1 MDDIWLIYTA
11 ITATYILLLVVFFWR
26 RTRSHE
32 IDLQKFLERAKLQLE
47 MHKES
52 VHKRQQQKITKVMT
66 AMSIMQQVAVEMDK
80 EIARQYQD
88 TINDARAEAQVITK
102 KARDEAEAIRQH
114 ATHDLDD
121 YRKERLHEV
130 EADLVKLVMD
140 VTQRVLGSTLSRE
153 EHVDLIYK
161 SLEEV
166 KAQKVKL

>member
-32 IDLQKFLERAKLQLE
+32 LELDNFLKQAKVQLE
-47 MHKES
+47 LHKQS

-80 EIARQYQD
+80 EIAAQYQK
-88 TINDARAEAQVITK
+88 TIDDARAESQLLLK
-102 KARDEAEAIRQH
+102 KAQDESESIRMH

-130 EADLVKLVMD
+130 EADLVKLVIN
-140 VTQRVLGSTLSRE
+140 VTERVLGQTLSRKD
-153 EHVDLIYK
+153 HVDLIYK